1 MFSVVTGVDGKEICR
16 LYDLMADDTVAAV
29 KTKIE
34 SATNLPAQSLK
45 LGINRR
51 LARDPLPI
59 SAYDWEEGDS
69 IIATVTAVPKASAAE
84 VDAPQE
90 TPPLEY
96 GYLQIEN
103 YARKQRDKARGI
115 VPGPTRWVSLPS
127 GTKVH
132 SYAIDTGPSQRC
144 SGSNVAEEAKPSSR
158 QLVAQPRRS
167 SLKQQQLC
175 KDAAEAFLSPRSAKS
190 DSTAASASDQRQV
203 HFCDEPLPVFPL
215 DVSQQSLPAC
225 ETSSGYPSPL
235 AQNVI
240 GPLAEWIFV
249 DRDICGF
256 SLCEYSPN
264 DVKFK
269 DFASSHYGYL
279 FLTEMTAL
287 ESVSQCEQH
296 KIVAC
301 QTSSER
307 HNQEEWELD
316 EALKLAGV
324 REVFLQ

>member
-1 MFSVVTGVDGKEICR
+1 MFSVVEGVDGKEICR
-16 LYDLMADDTVAAV
+16 LYGLMADDTVAAV

-34 SATNLPAQSLK
+34 SATNVPAQSLK

-51 LARDPLPI
+51 FTRDHLPI
-59 SAYDWEEGDS
+59 SAYNWEEGDS
-69 IIATVTAVPKASAAE
+69 IIAAMSAVPKASAAK

-90 TPPLEY
+90 ASSLEY

-103 YARKQRDKARGI
+103 YARKQRDKAKGI
-115 VPGPTRWVSLPS
+115 VPGPTFWVPLPS

-132 SYAIDTGPSQRC
+132 SYAIDAGSPRC
-144 SGSNVAEEAKPSSR
+144 SGNNIAEEAKPSSR

-167 SLKQQQLC
+167 SLKQAQQLC
-175 KDAAEAFLSPRSAKS
+175 KDAMEACLSPRSALS
-190 DSTAASASDQRQV
+190 DSDADSTAASTSDQRQV
-203 HFCDEPLPVFPL
+203 HFCDEH
-215 DVSQQSLPAC
+215 SPAC
-225 ETSSGYPSPL
+225 ETSSGYPSHL
-235 AQNVI
+235 APNVG
-240 GPLAEWIFV
+240 GPLAEWIFI

-269 DFASSHYGYL
+269 DFASSQYGYL
-279 FLTEMTAL
+279 FLTEMSAL
-287 ESVSQCEQH
+287 ESLSQCEQH
-296 KIVAC
+296 KVAAC

-307 HNQEEWELD
+307 YRQEECELD

-324 REVFLQ
+324 KEVFLQ

>member
-1 MFSVVTGVDGKEICR
+1 MFSVVEGVDGNEICR

-34 SATNLPAQSLK
+34 SATELPAQSLK

-69 IIATVTAVPKASAAE
+69 IIATVTAVPKA
-84 VDAPQE
+84 PQD
-90 TPPLEY
+90 TSSLEY

-103 YARKQRDKARGI
+103 YARKQRDKAKGI
-115 VPGPTRWVSLPS
+115 VPGPTLWVPLPS

-132 SYAIDTGPSQRC
+132 SYAIDAGPSHRF
-144 SGSNVAEEAKPSSR
+144 SGNNIAEEAKPSSR

-167 SLKQQQLC
+167 SLKQAQQLC
-175 KDAAEAFLSPRSAKS
+175 KDAAEACLSPRSAKS

-203 HFCDEPLPVFPL
+203 HFCDEH
-215 DVSQQSLPAC
+215 LPAC
-225 ETSSGYPSPL
+225 ETSSGYPLHL
-235 AQNVI
+235 AQSVTA
-240 GPLAEWIFV
+240 PLAEWIFI

-264 DVKFK
+264 DLKFK
-269 DFASSHYGYL
+269 DFASSHFGYL
-279 FLTEMTAL
+279 FITEMSAL
-287 ESVSQCEQH
+287 ESLSQCEH
-296 KIVAC
+296 DKVSAC
-301 QTSSER
+301 RTSSETY
-307 HNQEEWELD
+307 NQEECKLD